1 MSGLFGDPTFWVA
14 VGTVLFIALVVYLR
28 VPGMVAKML
37 DDRSAAIKNELDE
50 AKRLREEAEILL
62 KQYRAKT
69 AGAEQEAKAIIDNAK
84 EMADRLAIE
93 ARAQLEQQIERR
105 AKMAEQKIA
114 QAEAD
119 AIAEVRAAATAA
131 ATSAAAEVIG
141 KRLTEAKSDALIE
154 ASIRDL
160 RTKLH

>member
-1 MSGLFGDPTFWVA
+1 MSGFWEDPTFWVA
-14 VGTVLFIALVVYLR
+14 VGTGLFIALIVYLR
-28 VPGMVAKML
+28 VPGAVAKAL
-37 DDRSAAIKNELDE
+37 DDRAAAIKAELEE
-50 AKRLREEAEILL
+50 ARRLREEAEVLL

-84 EMADRLAIE
+84 ETADRLAID
-93 ARAQLEQQIERR
+93 ARVQLEQQIERR

-119 AIAEVRAAATAA
+119 AIAEVRAAATVA
-131 ATSAAAEVIG
+131 ATTAAAEVIG
-141 KRLTEAKSDALIE
+141 KRLTEAKGDALIE